1 VDITTAMSRLDDLF
15 AEYPA
20 RLSVSQV
27 SEILGIGRATTYTWL
42 NEGKIPG
49 FKVHGAWVILRD
61 ELKDLIAS
69 GRNLSPP
76 RDEHLEPAEEEPP

>member
-1 VDITTAMSRLDDLF
+1 MSRLDDLF
-15 AEYPA
+15 SDYPA
-20 RLSVSQV
+20 RLSVAQV

-69 GRNLSPP
+69 GRNLAPP
-76 RDEHLEPAEEEPP
+76 DDDVPPVEEQPP

>member
-1 VDITTAMSRLDDLF
+1 MSRLDDLF
-15 AEYPA
+15 ADYPA
-20 RLSVSQV
+20 RLSVAQV

-61 ELKDLIAS
+61 ELKDLVAS
-69 GRNLSPP
+69 GRNLGTPEDNTGRGDETPP
-76 RDEHLEPAEEEPP
+76 

>member
-1 VDITTAMSRLDDLF
+1 MSRLDDLF
-15 AEYPA
+15 ADYPP
-20 RLSVSQV
+20 RLSVTQV

-69 GRNLSPP
+69 GRNLAPP
-76 RDEHLEPAEEEPP
+76 DDDGRPVEEQPP

>member
-1 VDITTAMSRLDDLF
+1 MSRLDDLF
-15 AEYPA
+15 ADYPA
-20 RLSVSQV
+20 RLSVTQV

-69 GRNLSPP
+69 GRNLAPP
-76 RDEHLEPAEEEPP
+76 DDDVGPVEEQPP

>member
-1 VDITTAMSRLDDLF
+1 MSRLDDLF
-15 AEYPA
+15 ADYPT
-20 RLSVSQV
+20 RLSVTQV

-69 GRNLSPP
+69 GRNLAPP
-76 RDEHLEPAEEEPP
+76 DDRVEPAEEEPP